1 MFPMMSDIKKVQNSA
16 FLLESEL
23 WRLQFNCNHIRT
35 ISDLQVLFFFFLRFF
50 LFYSFKISRREDDVT
65 VGIVISV
72 L

>member
-35 ISDLQVLFFFFLRFF
+35 ISDLQFFFLSFF
-50 LFYSFKISRREDDVT
+50 LLYSFKISRREDDVT